1 MNPGPPLA
9 YESSKTVLKHLNA
22 NSRIRLSTHYP
33 SMRSVEKVVPLK
45 IKKLE
50 LSDQSF
56 IVDGMRYKVGIYKKY
71 PAGMCPPS
79 IEEENEDGGWRID
92 SDHHG
97 FDDWPSRLTL
107 RPGDVDL
114 RDPFER
120 YREYPG
126 INRDQIKEKE
136 KELPELE
143 KRLGYVESLGP
154 INPHFDLSYKE
165 SNVEI
170 ILGYFME
177 RRLTTDHTSHFK
189 VRKEFEHARA
199 RAYKKLKDKVLDTK
213 AILQQWYARRDG
225 LPVPFESYITFTIS
239 NDKTKEKKTVEFV
252 KYEKSLFEA
261 LNYLM
266 HRIFENRRYPV
277 AVKLLV
283 PEADILRLTPGLRMQ
298 VEGMHFDGEAD
309 RAFAEL
315 TPYIEESSYPLKKLK
330 IPVYDTEVFEHPKLR
345 SAKHLVI
352 VGTDD
357 DIEWLPYF
365 LKLENHKVHLINEC
379 DEQIL
384 SVTDCMIFIKH
395 WISCEKEEGA
405 SFSFSL
411 DAYDDLEMDD
421 YHKKVFKRI
430 KKTFKKSVSGRRF
443 AKIPTDNDT
452 ILKVSVEPSG
462 VEEYPWNIV
471 LQILPL
477 EDM

>member
-1 MNPGPPLA
+1 MNPDPPLA

-22 NSRIRLSTHYP
+22 NSRISLFISCP
-33 SMRSVEKVVPLK
+33 SIRSAEKAVPLK

-50 LSDQSF
+50 FADQYF

-71 PAGMCPPS
+71 PEGMCPPS
-79 IEEENEDGGWRID
+79 VEEKNEDGGWRID
-92 SDHHG
+92 SDHDG

-114 RDPFER
+114 RDDFER
-120 YREYPG
+120 YREYPEVD
-126 INRDQIKEKE
+126 RDQIKEKE

-154 INPHFDLSYKE
+154 INPHFDLSYKQIDID
-165 SNVEI
+165 I
-170 ILGYFME
+170 IFEYFME

-199 RAYKKLKDKVLDTK
+199 RAYKELKNKVLDTK

-252 KYEKSLFEA
+252 KYGKSLFEA

-266 HRIFENRRYPV
+266 HRIFENRRCPV
-277 AVKLLV
+277 AVKLLI
-283 PEADILRLTPGLRMQ
+283 PQSDILRLTPGLRMQ
-298 VEGMHFDGEAD
+298 VEGMHFDGEVD

-315 TPYIEESSYPLKKLK
+315 TPYIEESSYPLEKLK
-330 IPVYDTEVFEHPKLR
+330 IPVYDTEVFQHPKLR
-345 SAKHLVI
+345 SAKQLVV
-352 VGTDD
+352 VGTDG

-379 DEQIL
+379 DEEIL
-384 SVTDCMIFIKH
+384 SVADYMRLIKR
-395 WISCEKEEGA
+395 WISSEKEEGA

-421 YHKKVFKRI
+421 YHKKVFMRI
-430 KKTFKKSVSGRRF
+430 KKTFKKSVSGRRY

-462 VEEYPWNIV
+462 EEEYPWNIV
-471 LQILPL
+471 LQILPS
-477 EDM
+477 EGM